1 MSFETRIPADVYKA
15 LRKKAEE
22 LLEAHVSGPE
32 KQSEMKSIDHLILEL
47 DVYQTELEIQND
59 ELRSIQHKLEET
71 LEKYSDLYDFAPAGY
86 LTIDKDGVIL
96 EANLTASGMLGIE
109 RRQLT
114 GKPLAIFVGSESK
127 NDFYN
132 YLKMIP
138 LSGNVRQSID
148 LKIAKK
154 DGTTFY
160 GMFLSEISKKSGSK
174 PEAVRIIL
182 QDISER
188 KKLEDELKRKN
199 REMEDFSY
207 RLSHDIK
214 TPLMSVYSYIEI
226 IEEDPAGKVALLSM
240 LKNRIKEIAVYL
252 EKILELSKAGKVI
265 GETELLS
272 VKDIITMAMST
283 LQTKGIPY
291 KLICNIKAEKF
302 SGNFRSMYAAFL
314 NLLENAF
321 KYRDNNKDVL
331 IIEITSVIKNDNLEI
346 TFKDNGIGIS
356 RKDLEKI
363 FQPGYSVSLKNG
375 TGFGLPIV
383 EKVVKAHNGKIMVKS
398 LADGDGTEFTMVIP
412 SPAVSGSWKIEA
424 GM

>member
-1 MSFETRIPADVYKA
+1 MSYETRIPEDVYKA

-22 LLEAHVSGPE
+22 LLEGQVSGSE
-32 KQSEMKSIDHLILEL
+32 KNSELKNFDHLIFEL
-47 DVYQTELEIQND
+47 DVYQTELEIQNE
-59 ELRSIQHKLEET
+59 ELRSIQYKLEET

-86 LTIDKDGVIL
+86 LTIDKDGLIL
-96 EANLTASGMLGIE
+96 EANLTASGMLGVE
-109 RRQLT
+109 RKYLI
-114 GKPLAIFVGSESK
+114 GKPLTVFVTSESK
-127 NDFYN
+127 DDFYN

-138 LSGNVRQSID
+138 LSKNEWQNID
-148 LKIAKK
+148 LKMVKK

-160 GMFLSEISKKSGSK
+160 CMFSSEIFEKSAIK
-174 PEAVRIIL
+174 PETMRIII

-214 TPLMSVYSYIEI
+214 TPLMNVYSYIEI

-240 LKNRIKEIAVYL
+240 LKNRIKEITVYV

-302 SGNFRSMYAAFL
+302 TGNFRSMYTAFL

-321 KYRDNNKDVL
+321 KYRDTDKDVL
-331 IIEITSVIKNDNLEI
+331 IIEITSEIKNDNLEI

-363 FQPGYSVSLKNG
+363 FQPGYSVSLKIG

-383 EKVVKAHNGKIMVKS
+383 EKVVKAHNGKIAVKS
-398 LADGDGTEFTMVIP
+398 LIEGEGTEFTMVIP
-412 SPAVSGSWKIEA
+412 ALVV
-424 GM
+424 

>member
-15 LRKKAEE
+15 LRKRAEE
-22 LLEAHVSGPE
+22 LLEAQISGEE
-32 KQSEMKSIDHLILEL
+32 KHLDLKSVDHLILEL
-47 DVYQTELEIQND
+47 DVYQTELEIQNE

-71 LEKYSDLYDFAPAGY
+71 LEKYSDLYDFALAGY

-96 EANLTASGMLGIE
+96 EANLTASGMLGVE
-109 RRQLT
+109 RRQII
-114 GKPLAIFVGSESK
+114 GKPLAIFVASESK

-132 YLKMIP
+132 YLNVIP
-138 LSGNVRQSID
+138 LSGNVRQTID
-148 LKIAKK
+148 LKIVKK

-160 GMFLSEISKKSGSK
+160 CMLSSEIFEKSKSK
-174 PEAVRIIL
+174 PETVRIIL

-214 TPLMSVYSYIEI
+214 TPLMNIFSYIEI

-240 LKNRIKEIAVYL
+240 LKNRIKDISVHV
-252 EKILELSKAGKVI
+252 EKILELSKSGKVI

-272 VKDIITMAMST
+272 VKDIITMAMTT

-291 KLICNIKAEKF
+291 KMICNIKAEKF
-302 SGNFRSMYAAFL
+302 LGNFRSIYTAFL
-314 NLLENAF
+314 NLLENSF
-321 KYRDNNKDVL
+321 KYRDINKEIL
-331 IIEITSVIKNDNLEI
+331 IIEITSELKNGNMEI

-356 RKDLEKI
+356 KKDLEKI
-363 FQPGYSVSLKNG
+363 FQPGYSVSLKNWNG
-375 TGFGLPIV
+375 IRF
-383 EKVVKAHNGKIMVKS
+383 AHC
-398 LADGDGTEFTMVIP
+398 
-412 SPAVSGSWKIEA
+412 
-424 GM
+424 